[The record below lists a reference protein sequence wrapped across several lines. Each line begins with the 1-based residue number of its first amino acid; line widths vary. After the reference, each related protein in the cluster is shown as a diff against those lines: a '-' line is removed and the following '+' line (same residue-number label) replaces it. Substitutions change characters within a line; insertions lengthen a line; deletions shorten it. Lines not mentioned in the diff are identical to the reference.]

1 MPQEINPIFLNDL
14 QMINIALSY
23 QLNSENKSVY
33 YFVNSLPIFSHD
45 SKDYSSFRMISS
57 QLIVNGI
64 CTNVEIQQAFGVTK
78 TSVCRGVSK
87 FKESGVA
94 SFYAAPGRRKGP
106 VMTPEIL
113 TSAQVF
119 LDDGFSRLEAA
130 QELNIKKIR
139 WQKQFVQEN

>member
-1 MPQEINPIFLNDL
+1 
-14 QMINIALSY
+14 
-23 QLNSENKSVY
+23 
-33 YFVNSLPIFSHD
+33 
-45 SKDYSSFRMISS
+45 MISS

-130 QELNIKKIR
+130 QELNIKKDTLATAIR
-139 WQKQFVQEN
+139 EGKLIERPVVIKKKHLQIKMKL